1 LSSHESKVWYT
12 WGMNETHPT
21 YTIKHTRVGD
31 HLEVTIVELGL
42 TVETQ
47 PGQTSYDDA
56 LDLAH
61 DVIVEHQLKQREHEQ
76 VAS

>member
-1 LSSHESKVWYT
+1 MS
-12 WGMNETHPT
+12 NNNPT
-21 YTIKHTRVGD
+21 YTIKHKPIGD
-31 HLEVTIVELGL
+31 HLEVTIVELNI

-47 PGQTSYDDA
+47 PGKVSHDDA

-61 DVIVEHQLKQREHEQ
+61 DVIVDYHLKQREREQ